1 MSTRH
6 DEIRTHRL
14 LMRRWSEADREPF
27 AAMNADP
34 EVMRYF
40 ESIQDRRTSDAF
52 VDRIEQRFEKQG
64 FGLWAIE
71 VMKTGE
77 FIGFTGLNP
86 MPAGTPG
93 AGGMEIGWR
102 LARQAWH
109 RGYATE
115 AARAAL
121 GVAFGPIGLDEI
133 WSVTAVGNAASRAVM
148 ERLGMTVH
156 SYFDHPAVR
165 IGSPVRPHVAYRL
178 ERADNRYDA
187 ASRPRT

>member
-1 MSTRH
+1 
-6 DEIRTHRL
+6 
-14 LMRRWSEADREPF
+14 MRRWSEADRAPF
-27 AAMNADP
+27 AAMNADA

-40 ESIQDRRTSDAF
+40 ESTQDRRTSDAF
-52 VDRIEQRFEKQG
+52 VDRIEHRFEKQG

-71 VMKTGE
+71 VLDTGE

-86 MPAGTPG
+86 MPDGTPG
-93 AGGMEIGWR
+93 AGGMEVGWR

-109 RGYATE
+109 HGYATE

-121 GVAFGPIGLDEI
+121 GVAFGPVGLDEI

-148 ERLGMTVH
+148 ERLGMALH
-156 SYFDHPAVR
+156 SYFDHPSVAV
-165 IGSPVRPHVAYRL
+165 GSPVRLHVAYRL
-178 ERADNRYDA
+178 QRADSGYRA